1 MSDTRRTFSKEF
13 KLQILEEIDDGV
25 PMAELTRRYK
35 LSRTTIWKWRQGL
48 QDSPEQP
55 FPGRGIKRKASAK
68 KVAEMERLIGRLT
81 MENDFLK
88 NALSRLK
95 GGGK

>member
-1 MSDTRRTFSKEF
+1 MSDNRRAFTKEF
-13 KLQILEEIDDGV
+13 KLQVLDEADDGI
-25 PMAELTRRYK
+25 PMAELSRRYK
-35 LSRTTIWKWRQGL
+35 LSRTTIWKWRQSL
-48 QDSPEQP
+48 KSSPQNP
-55 FPGRGIKRKASAK
+55 FPGKGVQREPTKK

>member
-1 MSDTRRTFSKEF
+1 MSDIRRTFTKEF
-13 KLQILEEIDDGV
+13 KLQVLEEVDDGV
-25 PMAELTRRYK
+25 PMAELSRRYN
-35 LSRTTIWKWRQGL
+35 LSRTTIWKWRQSL
-48 QDSPEQP
+48 KDSPQNP
-55 FPGRGIKRKASAK
+55 FPGKGVQPNSASK